1 MMGRPK
7 KDEDIA
13 AITRRVPARF
23 VPIIDAFIE
32 MVKANDGMV
41 SFQPGNASLVETPK
55 EVAPEK
61 PVERFGISVN
71 DFLAKI
77 GKPGI
82 STPAADQPRAEDGSI
97 EPTVTISDL
106 PIEIQRFLKDPPYYD
121 ELVASDRRIV
131 DSSWFRTLYNQLGS
145 AASEKAQNIIFQ
157 KMFDKIKELEDE

>member
-7 KDEDIA
+7 KYEE
-13 AITRRVPARF
+13 TVPMMRRVPPRF

-41 SFQPGNASLVETPK
+41 KFEPGVAETIPQEAK
-55 EVAPEK
+55 IEK

-82 STPAADQPRAEDGSI
+82 STPAANQARAEDGSI
-97 EPTVTISDL
+97 EPTVTINDL
-106 PIEIQRFLKDPPYYD
+106 PEEIQRFLKDPTYYD
-121 ELVASDRRIV
+121 ELVRSDRRIV
-131 DSSWFRTLYNQLGS
+131 DSPWFRNLYNKFVM
-145 AASEKAQNIIFQ
+145 ANSEKEQNIILQ
-157 KMFDKIKELEDE
+157 NMFDKIKEIEDE